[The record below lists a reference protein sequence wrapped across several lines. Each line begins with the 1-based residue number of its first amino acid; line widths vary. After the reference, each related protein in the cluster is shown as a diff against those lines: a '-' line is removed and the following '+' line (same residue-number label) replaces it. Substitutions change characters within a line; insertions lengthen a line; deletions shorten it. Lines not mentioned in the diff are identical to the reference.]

1 MTGLTSAVGAWSSGS
16 LPEAPLIGRDDDVA
30 RVQQLLLQSGG
41 GIVTL
46 TGPGGVGKTSLAQAV
61 ASQAQSQFGDRVYF
75 VSLAAL
81 HEPAHLLSQIGHQI
95 GVTDS
100 SVPDELSAL
109 SLVLGSAESL
119 LVLDNLEHLIDAWPT
134 VGQLVAL
141 TPGLRILATSR
152 EPLEL
157 RGEIVYA
164 VQPLV
169 VGTAHAGGT
178 GPAETLF
185 LECAARIGARFEAGE
200 QELVAVRQIC
210 GHLDG
215 LPLAIELASMWTRTL
230 TPSAMVALL
239 NRQLDALQSH
249 RRDSDERHRT
259 MRAAI
264 AWSYDLLDLDSQR
277 FFRAVATFN
286 GTFEAAAAAYV
297 AGSGPQ
303 KKLPDVLSTLN
314 DIATL
319 TSKNL
324 MRMASGDHE
333 TEARYELLETIRAFG
348 RERAIDHDES
358 DTYRNRHAAYFVEF
372 MESMVSELLGPD
384 RIASLERLDR
394 EYPNLRAALAW
405 LIESEQT
412 ELAHRMVAVIWRYW
426 EPRGL
431 LTEGRSWSEAVFN
444 IPGDIDPAVLAA
456 ALYGAGVMPFRQGDF
471 ELAASYGRRCL
482 AIYTELQDS
491 RGISSAFNV
500 LGIVAYE
507 RGLLDE
513 AIDLHRQSLAIRREL
528 GDPHLVEMSLVN
540 LALALLYKGELDE
553 AGTLYR
559 EAYDIE
565 SKRGDTSGIAYALNG
580 LGLVAEHMGKLDEAR
595 ACHDEAIALRRGE
608 DTGSLAASLVNLAGV
623 LHKQGDLEGALAA
636 YQEGA
641 QLRFERGEMPGLLE
655 ALRGIASLARES
667 SQSGAGVQIER
678 TVVKLRDE
686 LGIVN
691 SGPSEAGESPETE
704 GAVPSTA
711 RLSLADAFALAMSLT
726 IVDVA
731 MDNEPGVT
739 METVSL
745 TNREK
750 EVLLRIVDGLS
761 DQEIADVLFIARTT
775 VSRHVANI
783 FAKLDVT
790 TRTAAAS
797 WATRHQLR

>member
-1 MTGLTSAVGAWSSGS
+1 
-16 LPEAPLIGRDDDVA
+16 
-30 RVQQLLLQSGG
+30 
-41 GIVTL
+41 
-46 TGPGGVGKTSLAQAV
+46 
-61 ASQAQSQFGDRVYF
+61 
-75 VSLAAL
+75 
-81 HEPAHLLSQIGHQI
+81 
-95 GVTDS
+95 
-100 SVPDELSAL
+100 
-109 SLVLGSAESL
+109 
-119 LVLDNLEHLIDAWPT
+119 
-134 VGQLVAL
+134 
-141 TPGLRILATSR
+141 
-152 EPLEL
+152 
-157 RGEIVYA
+157 
-164 VQPLV
+164 
-169 VGTAHAGGT
+169 
-178 GPAETLF
+178 
-185 LECAARIGARFEAGE
+185 
-200 QELVAVRQIC
+200 
-210 GHLDG
+210 
-215 LPLAIELASMWTRTL
+215 
-230 TPSAMVALL
+230 
-239 NRQLDALQSH
+239 
-249 RRDSDERHRT
+249 
-259 MRAAI
+259 
-264 AWSYDLLDLDSQR
+264 
-277 FFRAVATFN
+277 
-286 GTFEAAAAAYV
+286 
-297 AGSGPQ
+297 
-303 KKLPDVLSTLN
+303 
-314 DIATL
+314 
-319 TSKNL
+319 
-324 MRMASGDHE
+324 
-333 TEARYELLETIRAFG
+333 
-348 RERAIDHDES
+348 
-358 DTYRNRHAAYFVEF
+358 
-372 MESMVSELLGPD
+372 
-384 RIASLERLDR
+384 
-394 EYPNLRAALAW
+394 
-405 LIESEQT
+405 
-412 ELAHRMVAVIWRYW
+412 MVAVIWRYW